1 MPFTCMPPPCK
12 LQLFF
17 SKQADSGN
25 ISTEKKKSPR
35 SCKQS
40 GINEMNRCTTSQ
52 HRKGNKSKAE
62 GKKKKKDNK
71 SKAGGKE
78 RKKKKRKRP
87 SHRDI
92 APLNKKK
99 KAQYIPKK
107 PQTSEANTRIKEKK
121 QTTKKVCMK
130 RDRGRGKIG

>member
-99 KAQYIPKK
+99 KPNTYQKNPKPAKPIPESRKK
-107 PQTSEANTRIKEKK
+107 SRPQRKC
-121 QTTKKVCMK
+121 V
-130 RDRGRGKIG
+130 